1 MVIEEISD
9 FSDGDSPTLPEL
21 RAETV
26 RWMAA
31 FGWEP
36 SRRDGRHRPW
46 LEYLCQQLWALA
58 LGMSLDEL
66 LPVWASDA
74 QEEQVHLQDVVRT
87 VGRRLGLRARMA
99 SMGPSRGCL
108 CTSR

>member
-1 MVIEEISD
+1 MREVVIEVIGD
-9 FSDGDSPTLPEL
+9 FYEGDFPTLPEL
-21 RAETV
+21 RNEAS

-36 SRRDGRHRPW
+36 SWRDGRHRPW
-46 LEYLCQQLWALA
+46 LEYLCQQLWAVA

-74 QEEQVHLQDVVRT
+74 QEEQVHL
-87 VGRRLGLRARMA
+87 
-99 SMGPSRGCL
+99 
-108 CTSR
+108 